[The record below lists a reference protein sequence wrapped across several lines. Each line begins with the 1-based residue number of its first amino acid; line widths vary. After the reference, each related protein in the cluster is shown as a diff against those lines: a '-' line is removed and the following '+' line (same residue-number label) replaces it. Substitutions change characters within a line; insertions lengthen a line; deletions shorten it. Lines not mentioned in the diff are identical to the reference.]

1 MQMPTRAFDAARR
14 IHKTNRSLVLLPFP
28 SLPSCCAAGQIR
40 EQSTVCRLYLCI
52 AILVIILVLLLVL
65 GFT

>member
-1 MQMPTRAFDAARR
+1 MDADAHARTEPDNPIR
-14 IHKTNRSLVLLPFP
+14 KQV
-28 SLPSCCAAGQIR
+28 R

-52 AILVIILVLLLVL
+52 AILVIVLVLLLVL